1 MFLSLSFSLLNLSFL
16 QFTFCFIWNG
26 ENWICWKKI
35 KIPWKIKFGKK
46 YIILWAPKKKLFW
59 FCVHLWYHSRS
70 GDDLCADR
78 CHQTSGNLWRRDGD
92 IYPSP
97 QTDISVPIW
106 WRLVWLCFGRV
117 DGWPPPNTLHL
128 PTTPSTYFWHFTKVS
143 EREGDISNNSN
154 NKKRLWLKARR
165 EMTENRYRMIAA
177 LLICI
182 TEMYKVNVNY

>member
-154 NKKRLWLKARR
+154 NKTLIESAQGDDR
-165 EMTENRYRMIAA
+165 ESISDDRCAA
-177 LLICI
+177 YLHNWDVQSEC
-182 TEMYKVNVNY
+182 